1 MKVSWVYVTIAIY
14 AVVVSAIA
22 FASTR
27 INVSSTSEGFFLADR
42 KIGGVVGALAYSG
55 TTYSAFMMVG
65 LAGLAYKGGIGALG
79 FELIYLSGL
88 VLAAF
93 FGPRFWFVGK
103 HYGCI
108 SPAELLEVRYGNK
121 IVSVVFSVICM
132 VFLIPYTAAQL
143 MGVGYLLSG
152 ITGGRIPFMNG
163 VIISVA
169 LSVLWALVAGF
180 RSIIWT
186 DVAQA
191 LIMFVSSF
199 LALMFGVNELAGG
212 FGNLFAVLQTDYPQW
227 LSVPG
232 PGYFTFPTFVGLT
245 LPWIFFCISN
255 PQVSQR
261 LFVPKS
267 LKSMR
272 HTIMG
277 FLVFGFVYT
286 LIAVMWGLLTR
297 VIHPGLE
304 NPDLAT
310 PVLLG
315 SGAIPPIIALLV
327 LAGIVSAAISTI
339 DAIVLTLSSM
349 FSRDIFRNLAPEAG
363 EGAEV
368 FAGKVFIIV
377 ISLVSLVFA
386 GMQFDLIAVLSVL
399 SSTGLLMLVP
409 TIVGVFFWRKSTAA
423 GSIASMLIG
432 IIIVFVMQITGIK
445 VLGQWPVVWGFLGAC
460 ITFVVVSLFTSTP
473 KDTREFFELLGDF
486 LQRHNVV

>member
-1 MKVSWVYVTIAIY
+1 MNVTGVYLTIAIY
-14 AVVVSAIA
+14 AVAVSAVA
-22 FASTR
+22 FASGR
-27 INVSSTSEGFFLADR
+27 IKVSGTSAGFFLADR
-42 KIGGVVGALAYSG
+42 RIGGVVGALAYSG

-79 FELIYLSGL
+79 FEFIYLSGL

-93 FGPRFWFVGK
+93 FGPRFWFIGK

-108 SPAELLEVRYGNK
+108 SPAELLEVRFGNK
-121 IVSVVFSVICM
+121 AVSVIFALICM

-152 ITGGRIPFMNG
+152 ITGGKIPFING
-163 VIISVA
+163 VIISVVLA
-169 LSVLWALVAGF
+169 VLWALVAGF

-186 DVAQA
+186 DLAQA
-191 LIMFVSSF
+191 IIMFVSSF

-212 FGNLFAVLQTDYPQW
+212 FGNMFATLQSDYPQW

-232 PGYFTFPTFVGLT
+232 PGYFTLPTFIGLT
-245 LPWIFFCISN
+245 LPWVFFCVSN

-261 LFVPKS
+261 LFVPRS

-272 HTIMG
+272 NTISG
-277 FLVFGFVYT
+277 FLAFGFFYT
-286 LIAVMWGLLTR
+286 LISVMWGLLTR
-297 VIHPGLE
+297 VVQPGLE

-315 SGAIPPIIALLV
+315 SGAIPPVIALLV
-327 LAGIVSAAISTI
+327 LAGIVSAAVSTI

-349 FSRDIFRNLAPEAG
+349 FSRDIFRNLVPRAG
-363 EGAEV
+363 EEAEV
-368 FAGKVFIIV
+368 AAGKVFV
-377 ISLVSLVFA
+377 IGMALVSLVFA

-409 TIVGVFFWRKSTAA
+409 TIVGVFFWRRSSAA
-423 GSIASMLIG
+423 GSAASMLVG
-432 IIIVFVMQITGIK
+432 IIIVLLLQITGIK
-445 VLGQWPVVWGFLGAC
+445 PFGQWPAVWGFLGAC
-460 ITFVVVSLFTSTP
+460 TTFVMVSLFTRP
-473 KDTREFFELLGDF
+473 PQNAAEFFDVLRNYLDE
-486 LQRHNVV
+486 HNVV

>member
-1 MKVSWVYVTIAIY
+1 MIVGWVYATIGIY
-14 AVVVSAIA
+14 AVIVSVIA
-22 FASTR
+22 FASSK
-27 INVSSTSEGFFLADR
+27 IKVSGTSEGFFLADR
-42 KIGGVVGALAYSG
+42 RIGGVVGALAYSG

-93 FGPRFWFVGK
+93 FGPRFWFIGK
-103 HYGCI
+103 HYGCV
-108 SPAELLEVRYGNK
+108 SPAELLEVRYENK
-121 IVSVVFSVICM
+121 TVSIVFSLICM

-152 ITGGRIPFMNG
+152 ITGGKIPFMNG
-163 VIISVA
+163 VIISVV
-169 LSVLWALVAGF
+169 LSVLWALIAGF
-180 RSIIWT
+180 RSVIWT

-199 LALMFGVNELAGG
+199 LALTFGVNELAGG
-212 FGNLFAVLQTDYPQW
+212 FGNLFISIQRDYPQW

-232 PGYFTFPTFVGLT
+232 PGYFTLPTFIGLT
-245 LPWIFFCISN
+245 LPWVFFCISN

-261 LFVPKS
+261 LFVPRS

-272 HTIMG
+272 NTIMG
-277 FLVFGFVYT
+277 FLVFGFFYT
-286 LIAVMWGLLTR
+286 LISVMWGLLTR
-297 VIHPGLE
+297 VVQPGLE

-349 FSRDIFRNLAPEAG
+349 FSRDIFRNLVPNAEG
-363 EGAEV
+363 GAEV
-368 FAGKVFIIV
+368 LAGKVFIIV
-377 ISLVSLVFA
+377 MSLVSLVFA

-409 TIVGVFFWRKSTAA
+409 TIVGVFFWRGSTAA
-423 GSIASMLIG
+423 GSIASMLTG
-432 IIIVFVMQITGIK
+432 ITIVFVLQITGIK
-445 VLGQWPVVWGFLGAC
+445 PLGQWPALWGFAGSCAA
-460 ITFVVVSLFTSTP
+460 FVAVSLLTVTP
-473 KDTREFFELLGDF
+473 KNSGEFFGVLGDF
-486 LQRHNVV
+486 LRRNNVV